1 MSGASTGS
9 ARNFQHERQM
19 NMPLRI
25 GSAPLLHKGPI
36 ERLQTNKL
44 QRKNIMTRK
53 TLIALTA
60 VATLAL
66 GFSASAKADPSVSFG
81 IGFGGGGSPSF
92 GLGFSDGYYGDGYH
106 GYHHGYY
113 DADYGDDGDCGY
125 QVVKKL
131 KWNYSH
137 TYKIVKWTKVWV
149 CN

>member
-1 MSGASTGS
+1 
-9 ARNFQHERQM
+9 
-19 NMPLRI
+19 
-25 GSAPLLHKGPI
+25 
-36 ERLQTNKL
+36 
-44 QRKNIMTRK
+44 MTRK

-81 IGFGGGGSPSF
+81 IGFGGGGSPTF
-92 GLGFSDGYYGDGYH
+92 GLGISDGYYGHGYH
-106 GYHHGYY
+106 GYRHGYY

-125 QVVKKL
+125 QMVKKM